1 MRMRVFETATLAGM
15 RLANRIIRS
24 ATHEGLGDRED
35 FAARLAE
42 RYIRLAQG
50 GAGAIITGYAGV
62 SRDGRAWPN
71 MLMIDDDDYIS
82 AYRRVT
88 EAVKPYGAPLVLQL
102 AHAGGR
108 AEPAVTGEEAKAPSR
123 RRYKGAA
130 TTARELTEGEIERI
144 IAAFA
149 QGISRAWRSGFDGA
163 QLHAAH
169 GYLLA
174 QFLSPALNRRR
185 DRWGGSAEN
194 RFRIVREIVDRARQT
209 VGDFPLLAKLS
220 AYDYDDGGMRLE
232 EAVNLAGLCREAS
245 LNAIEVSCGN
255 DNWFC
260 VVRSR
265 QVPVAAILELAPAL
279 RGASW
284 LKKKV
289 AALLLPRL
297 FPTYGE
303 QENYNVAAAAAIKA
317 AVDIPVL
324 VVGGIRRLDAIEGII
339 AAGQA
344 DYVSLCRPFVIEP
357 DIVARLRDGRQ
368 EGSRC
373 INCNYCLIGVGANPL
388 QCYYGRLPGQR

>member
-1 MRMRVFETATLAGM
+1 MATVFETTTLAGM
-15 RLANRIIRS
+15 RPANRIIRS

-35 FAARLAE
+35 FPARLAE
-42 RYIRLAQG
+42 RYTRLAEG

-71 MLMIDDDDYIS
+71 MLMIDDDSYVA

-88 EAVKPYGAPLVLQL
+88 DAVKPYGAPLIMQL
-102 AHAGGR
+102 AHGGGR
-108 AEPAVTGEEAKAPSR
+108 TEPAVTGEEAKAPSP
-123 RRYKGAA
+123 RRYKGSS
-130 TTARELTEGEIERI
+130 TTARELTEGEIEAI

-149 QGISRAWRSGFDGA
+149 QGIVRAWKSGFDGA

-169 GYLLA
+169 GYLLS

-185 DRWGGSAEN
+185 DRWGGSTEN
-194 RFRIVREIVDRARQT
+194 RFRIVREIISRARAT
-209 VGDFPLLAKLS
+209 AGDFPLLVKLS

-232 EAVNLAGLCREAS
+232 EAVRLAQMCREAS
-245 LNAIEVSCGN
+245 VDAIEVSCGN

-260 VVRSR
+260 VVRSPK
-265 QVPVAAILELAPAL
+265 VPVEAIVELSPAF

-289 AALLLPRL
+289 AALLIPRM
-297 FPTYGE
+297 FATYDE

-317 AVDIPVL
+317 AVDIPVI
-324 VVGGIRRLDAIEGII
+324 VVGGVRRLAAIEAIV

-368 EGSRC
+368 DVSRC

-388 QCYYGRLPGQR
+388 KCYYGRLPGKE

>member
-1 MRMRVFETATLAGM
+1 MAVFEATTLAGM
-15 RLANRIIRS
+15 RPANRIIRS
-24 ATHEGLGDRED
+24 ATHEGLGDRDD
-35 FAARLAE
+35 FSARLAE

-71 MLMIDDDDYIS
+71 MLMIDDDSYVA
-82 AYRRVT
+82 AYRQVT
-88 EAVKPYGAPLVLQL
+88 EAVRPHGAPLILQL
-102 AHAGGR
+102 AHGGGR
-108 AEPAVTGEEAKAPSR
+108 TEPAVTGEEAKAPSR
-123 RRYKGAA
+123 HRYKGSS
-130 TTARELTEGEIERI
+130 TTARELTEGEIEAI
-144 IAAFA
+144 IGAFV
-149 QGISRAWRSGFDGA
+149 QGIVRAWKSGFDGA

-185 DRWGGSAEN
+185 DRWGGTTEN
-194 RFRIVREIVDRARQT
+194 RFRIVREIISRARAT
-209 VGDFPLLAKLS
+209 VGGFPLLVKLS

-232 EAVNLAGLCREAS
+232 ESVRLAELCREAS
-245 LNAIEVSCGN
+245 FDAIEVSCGN

-265 QVPVAAILELAPAL
+265 QVPVEAILELSPAF

-289 AALLLPRL
+289 AALLIPRM
-297 FPTYGE
+297 FTTYDE

-317 AVDIPVL
+317 AVDIPVI
-324 VVGGIRRLDAIEGII
+324 VVGGVRRLEAIEAIV

-344 DYVSLCRPFVIEP
+344 DYVSMCRPFVIEP

-368 EGSRC
+368 AGSRC

-388 QCYYGRLPGQR
+388 KCYYGRLPGKVR